1 MMRSIPSW
9 CFLALFLSGPAAAQ
23 SNPRALE
30 MDLARDFLALEL
42 AGWRLPDPVL
52 DCIESLRLKYLEP
65 GTFGAAE
72 MAVDPILVD
81 GAGPFARVVGIDA
94 DPNDRRKKIVRIQ
107 WLIEESKTVQ
117 TYADQFVMVLNEPGR
132 GSDEAGGAAAMLREP
147 DRLVVRRECFG
158 G

>member
-1 MMRSIPSW
+1 MRSIPSW

-30 MDLARDFLALEL
+30 TELARDFLALEL

-52 DCIESLRLKYLEP
+52 DCIETLRLTRLEP
-65 GTFGAAE
+65 GSFGAAE

-81 GAGPFARVVGIDA
+81 GPGPFARIVSIDP
-94 DPNDRRKKIVRIQ
+94 DPSDRRRRIVRIQ
-107 WLIEESKTVQ
+107 WLVTEQGTSRI
-117 TYADQFVMVLNEPGR
+117 YGDMFVMAMND
-132 GSDEAGGAAAMLREP
+132 SGGAATMMREP

>member
-1 MMRSIPSW
+1 MRSIPSW
-9 CFLALFLSGPAAAQ
+9 CFLALFLCGPAAAQ
-23 SNPRALE
+23 TNPRALE
-30 MDLARDFLALEL
+30 SDLARDFLALEL

-52 DCIESLRLKYLEP
+52 DCIETLRLTRLEP

-81 GAGPFARVVGIDA
+81 GPGPFARVVSIDP
-94 DPNDRRKKIVRIQ
+94 DPSDRRRRIVRIQ
-107 WLIEESKTVQ
+107 WLVPEPGGLKI
-117 TYADQFVMVLNEPGR
+117 YPDQFVMAMNDPGR
-132 GSDEAGGAAAMLREP
+132 GEQGGGAAAMMREP

>member
-1 MMRSIPSW
+1 MRSIPSW
-9 CFLALFLSGPAAAQ
+9 CFLALIWTLPAGAQAPARGP
-23 SNPRALE
+23 E

-52 DCIESLRLKYLEP
+52 DCIESLRLSRLEP

-72 MAVDPILVD
+72 MAVDPVLVD
-81 GAGPFARVVGIDA
+81 GAGPFTRIVGIDP
-94 DPNDRRKKIVRIQ
+94 DPPDRRRRIVRFQ
-107 WLIEESKTVQ
+107 WLVPENGGARAIP
-117 TYADQFVMVLNEPGR
+117 DQFTMVLNDAGR
-132 GSDEAGGAAAMLREP
+132 SDPDSGGAAAMLREP